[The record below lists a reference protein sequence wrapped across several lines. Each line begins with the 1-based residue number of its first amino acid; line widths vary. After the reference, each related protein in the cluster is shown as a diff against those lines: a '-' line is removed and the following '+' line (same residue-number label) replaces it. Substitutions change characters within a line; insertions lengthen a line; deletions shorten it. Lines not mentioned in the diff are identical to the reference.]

1 MDGWIRGSGKANA
14 PMASTGVDPARD
26 IAVAGAEFSVAA
38 TSPGSIPT
46 SPKKPMLVITVALAV
61 LLLAISLLVPL
72 LPLANPVEPDYDRI
86 AEAPGTDHLLGTD
99 LHGRDELSRVMWAI
113 RTSLIVG
120 IAAIGTALIV
130 GIATGAIAVYGGHIA
145 DTIFMRTA
153 DVFLSFPV
161 VLGAIAI
168 MAVMGP
174 GRRNVFIAIA
184 FFGWP
189 IFARV
194 FRSSMISIRE
204 KTYIKAARVL
214 GSGESRIFFHHVLP
228 NALPPLLSYTA
239 VATGGAILAE
249 AGLSFINLGVQRP
262 NPSLGLM
269 LSESMGQLEAAPWL
283 VIVPGI
289 AVTVIVLAFIL
300 LGNFVTSALSPGSTR
315 SA

>member
-1 MDGWIRGSGKANA
+1 
-14 PMASTGVDPARD
+14 MASTGIDPASDFAAAKAEFGVADTNFGNNFRCRKNY
-26 IAVAGAEFSVAA
+26 ILATSVTLAVA
-38 TSPGSIPT
+38 
-46 SPKKPMLVITVALAV
+46 
-61 LLLAISLLVPL
+61 LLAISLLVPL
-72 LPLANPVEPDYDRI
+72 LPLADPIEPDYDRI

-99 LHGRDELSRVMWAI
+99 LHGRDQLSRVLWAI

-120 IAAIGTALIV
+120 AAAIGLALTA
-130 GIATGAIAVYGGHIA
+130 GIATGALAVYGGRMA

-194 FRSSMISIRE
+194 FRSSVISIRE
-204 KTYIKAARVL
+204 KTFIKAARVL
-214 GSGESRIFFHHVLP
+214 GAGEATIFFHHVLP
-228 NALPPLLSYTA
+228 NSLPPLISYTA

-269 LSESMGQLEAAPWL
+269 LSESMGQFEPAPWL
-283 VIVPGI
+283 VIVPGT
-289 AVTVIVLAFIL
+289 AVTVMVLAFIL
-300 LGNFVTSALSPGSTR
+300 LGNSTTRALNPR
-315 SA
+315 SNRSG

>member
-1 MDGWIRGSGKANA
+1 
-14 PMASTGVDPARD
+14 MASTGIDPASDFAAAKAEFGVADTNFGNNFRRRKNYMLATSVTL
-26 IAVAGAEFSVAA
+26 AVA
-38 TSPGSIPT
+38 
-46 SPKKPMLVITVALAV
+46 
-61 LLLAISLLVPL
+61 LLAISLLVPL
-72 LPLANPVEPDYDRI
+72 LPLADPIEPDYDRI

-99 LHGRDELSRVMWAI
+99 LHGRDQLSRVLWAI

-120 IAAIGTALIV
+120 VAATGLALTA
-130 GIATGAIAVYGGHIA
+130 GIATGALAVYGGRMA

-194 FRSSMISIRE
+194 FRSSVISIRE
-204 KTYIKAARVL
+204 KTFVKAARVL
-214 GSGESRIFFHHVLP
+214 GAGEATIFFHHVLP
-228 NALPPLLSYTA
+228 NSLPPLISYTA

-269 LSESMGQLEAAPWL
+269 LSESMGQFEPAPWL
-283 VIVPGI
+283 VIVPGT
-289 AVTVIVLAFIL
+289 AVTVMVLAFIL
-300 LGNFVTSALSPGSTR
+300 LGNSATR
-315 SA
+315 ALNPRSNRSG